1 MDVSF
6 LRIRRRGTG
15 GERSCGRHSCNR
27 RDAARASHGGGGV
40 MTKDFKITGP
50 GEYYDGLLN
59 ACAKQHNVY
68 QCELVDMPK

>member
-1 MDVSF
+1 
-6 LRIRRRGTG
+6 
-15 GERSCGRHSCNR
+15 
-27 RDAARASHGGGGV
+27 

-68 QCELVDMPK
+68 QCELVAVPKTTTETKGE